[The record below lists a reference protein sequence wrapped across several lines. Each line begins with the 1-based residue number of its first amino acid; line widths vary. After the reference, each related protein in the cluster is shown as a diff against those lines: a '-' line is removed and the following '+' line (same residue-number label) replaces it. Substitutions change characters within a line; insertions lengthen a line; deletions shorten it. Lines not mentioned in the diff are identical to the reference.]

1 MASQS
6 TSTVGVREAKT
17 RFYELLEKAKAGEE
31 IAITKYGTPVAQ
43 LIPLQDGRPGRTPYD
58 DRALNQPAG

>member
-1 MASQS
+1 MALQS

-17 RFYELLEKAKAGEE
+17 RFYELLEKAKSGEE
-31 IAITKYGTPVAQ
+31 IAITKYGTPVAR
-43 LIPLQDGRPGRTPYD
+43 LIPLQDGRPGRTPYS

>member
-1 MASQS
+1 
-6 TSTVGVREAKT
+6 VGVREAKT

-31 IAITKYGTPVAQ
+31 ITITKYGTSLAR
-43 LIPLQDGRPGRTPYD
+43 LIPLQDGCPGRTPHG